1 MKKKEQVQFGSVKK
15 YLAAYFWISLT
26 LDEKCLGRLE
36 TSDIEY
42 EICDF
47 DHDPLSFWENTQY
60 LIFQAVG
67 ERESLMNVL
76 YNKLKHKRTIHF
88 ACSISK
94 SENLNYDIEVNST
107 ELYVNVRLPEN
118 EVFNDTHLCYDK
130 PMNKGFLS
138 IDYLIDNGYNFAE
151 KQSSNQYLSDK
162 LISYAD
168 KIAGLWQKK
177 IDGTEDFD
185 SLRRLVLLSLAYTFP
200 TTQFRHK
207 MFSAILSSYKDGEE
221 EYSSGGLF
229 LLWNN
234 KYSFDDIRNVTSSI
248 DYAWMLNGVYRYCS
262 DKTTSSLLNIAR
274 EQKES
279 IKKES
284 IKSAKAAIMSRNMS
298 HNLGSHVMFYI
309 KQKLNSVGKILDN
322 EVLKDLYP
330 DSIEALSKDLKSKE
344 FEMPF
349 LVGIGRFINYLQERQ
364 DYIATVATD
373 YIPANST
380 ISFKDFIYDELKP
393 DLRYKRHK
401 EKNSSSTETKGYK
414 PKNLLMDFI
423 AYSEGYESS
432 DKICLRFGEFT
443 GENPEKEKDKTKKER
458 QEKDFKKLREFSV
471 AFPGGVIGRQAF
483 FSIIENILRNAAK
496 HSGRRSDNKL
506 IIDFNIIDVSK
517 KEQFWNEL
525 LYDTTIYGG
534 KRISDLHQMYLN
546 VKEKYFVLAITNNMP
561 NSKESIKNI
570 EKALSCTYIDEKGNM
585 NDKSKGI
592 KEIRISAAWLRSYSI
607 DTDIPANE
615 PPVVAIRGIKMEGEK
630 DRYAIQYYI
639 CLPKPKRVAFL
650 VKKGM
655 NASLDISPFV
665 ENKLK
670 ENSCSIFD
678 GTNLEGQTEVGE
690 LPDYDIIVCCDE
702 NYSGV
707 MPLLSS
713 RIVKYHPLNLAH
725 LKSVVSAIN
734 ELEKGVKSQDKKIK
748 ELDDVVK
755 NTINRTYRIWY
766 EQVYGQNND
775 KLIVMDN
782 KSEDHKSEANK
793 IKVNLRGT
801 SEDNKTSFEDAV
813 VFATH
818 YQGMIHEKQKPL
830 DNKESHSDRSSLFA
844 EACFIEGI
852 TGNNSTDRLIRQ
864 NAWTEEWKYK
874 HLAAGRTRIAIFDE
888 RIFNS
893 ISSLVEKKRIS
904 VSDILKDY
912 LEKTEEDEKSVY
924 SLISYFN
931 ESNDELKNR
940 DVADNDKIILQC
952 QNAGIELLDADNL
965 TETKRNSLIQIL
977 DENYNKN
984 VHSTNYILDK
994 TQKYHEMKVWAY
1006 DVNCYEER
1014 KDESGRIIQEAHV
1027 DIIGYNAPIASK
1039 VGTFD
1044 KAGFDVEVIATLKK
1058 RGRDYKMELKKL
1070 QSNSFDFI
1078 SIHQGIL
1085 DKMYAVF
1092 KIESIQATANLT
1104 AKENQ
1109 ALEKCK
1115 ITHTLHSILSRQV
1128 TPDKVTEFLPQ
1139 FIIHSGRSKPNAVD
1153 MPQKQP
1159 FLQFAA
1165 IDHAVRDCKY
1175 TLSELLFSAH
1185 YEKGSNNNTQQ

>member
-1 MKKKEQVQFGSVKK
+1 MEHIQFGSVEKH
-15 YLAAYFWISLT
+15 LTAYFWISLT
-26 LDEKCLGRLE
+26 LDEKCVGRLD

-42 EICDF
+42 KICDVT
-47 DHDPLSFWENTQY
+47 HNPLSFWENTQY
-60 LIFQAVG
+60 LIFQAVRK
-67 ERESLMNVL
+67 RESLMGIL

-88 ACSISK
+88 ACSLSNCK
-94 SENLNYDIEVNST
+94 NMNCDIEVKST
-107 ELYVNVRLPEN
+107 ELYVNVQLPQN
-118 EVFNDTHLCYDK
+118 EVFDDTHLHYTSTLDT
-130 PMNKGFLS
+130 GFLS

-151 KQSSNQYLSDK
+151 KQSLNERLSNK
-162 LISYAD
+162 LGNYAD
-168 KIAGLWQKK
+168 KIAGLLQEKT
-177 IDGTEDFD
+177 DDTENLD
-185 SLRRLVLLSLAYTFP
+185 SLRQLVLLSLAYTFP
-200 TTQFRHK
+200 TIQFRHK
-207 MFSAILSSYKDGEE
+207 MFSSILSSYKDDKE

-234 KYSFDDIRNVTSSI
+234 KYNFEDLRKIALSI

-262 DKTTSSLLNIAR
+262 DKTTSSLLAIAQK
-274 EQKES
+274 QKED

-284 IKSAKAAIMSRNMS
+284 TKSAKAAIMSRNMS

-309 KQKLNSVGKILDN
+309 KQKFNSVSKILEN

-330 DSIEALSKDLKSKE
+330 DSIECLAKDLKNNE

-401 EKNSSSTETKGYK
+401 ERNSSSTETKGYK

-443 GENPEKEKDKTKKER
+443 GENPEQEEDKTKKKE
-458 QEKDFKKLREFSV
+458 QESDFKKLREFDV

-483 FSIIENILRNAAK
+483 FSIIENIIRNAAK
-496 HSGRRSDNKL
+496 HSGRRGDNKL
-506 IIDFNIIDVSK
+506 VIDFNIIDVAEKAS
-517 KEQFWNEL
+517 FWDEL
-525 LYDTTIYGG
+525 RYDATIYGG
-534 KRISDLHQMYLN
+534 KRVTDLQQIYYN
-546 VKEKYFVLAITNNMP
+546 VKDKYFIFTITNNMP
-561 NSKESIKNI
+561 NSKDSIKNV
-570 EKALSCTYIDEKGNM
+570 ERALSCLYIDEKGNM
-585 NDKSKGI
+585 DDKSKGI
-592 KEIRISAAWLRSYSI
+592 KEIRISAAWLRGYSI

-650 VKKGM
+650 INKGTYQ
-655 NASLDISPFV
+655 SLNITPWI
-665 ENKLK
+665 ENKLR
-670 ENSCSIFD
+670 EYSCNFFD
-678 GTNLEGQTEVGE
+678 CTDFERQCDLSE

-702 NYSGV
+702 SYSTM
-707 MPLLSS
+707 MPMLSS
-713 RIVKYHPLNLAH
+713 RIVKYHPINLEH
-725 LKSVVSAIN
+725 LKSVVFAIN
-734 ELEKGVKSQDKKIK
+734 EFKKGIESQDGKIRK
-748 ELDDVVK
+748 LDDAIK
-755 NTINRTYRIWY
+755 DSINRTYRIWY
-766 EQVYGQNND
+766 EQVYGQGSD
-775 KLIVMDN
+775 KLTVLDN
-782 KSEDHKSEANK
+782 KSEEHKSEAARIN
-793 IKVNLRGT
+793 VNLKGT
-801 SEDNKTSFEDAV
+801 SEDNKMAFENAV
-813 VFATH
+813 IFATH
-818 YQGMIHEKQKPL
+818 YEGMIHEKQKSLNEPK
-830 DNKESHSDRSSLFA
+830 NHSDRSSLFA
-844 EACFIEGI
+844 EACFVEGI

-874 HLAAGRTRIAIFDE
+874 HVAAGRTKIAIFDE

-893 ISSLVEKKRIS
+893 ISPLVEKKRIS
-904 VSDILKDY
+904 VSNIFDDY
-912 LEKTEEDEKSVY
+912 LKETNEDEKSIY
-924 SLISYFN
+924 SLICYFS
-931 ESNDELKNR
+931 ESNEELKNR
-940 DVADNDKIILQC
+940 SMADNDKIITECL
-952 QNAGIELLDADNL
+952 NVGIEMLDADNL
-965 TETKRNSLIQIL
+965 TEAKRNILVQIL
-977 DENYNKN
+977 DKNYNKN
-984 VHSTNYILDK
+984 VHTSNYILNK

-1014 KDESGRIIQEAHV
+1014 KDMSGGITQEAHV
-1027 DIIGYNAPIASK
+1027 DIIGYNAPVASK
-1039 VGTFD
+1039 VGIFD
-1044 KAGFDVEVIATLKK
+1044 KTNYDVEVIATLKK
-1058 RGRDYKMELKKL
+1058 KGMKYEIKLNKL

-1085 DKMYAVF
+1085 DKIYTTF
-1092 KIESIQATANLT
+1092 KIESIQATNNLT

-1109 ALEKCK
+1109 AIEKCK
-1115 ITHTLHSILSRQV
+1115 ITHMLHYILSTQP
-1128 TPDKVTEFLPQ
+1128 TPEKVTDFLPQ

-1185 YEKGSNNNTQQ
+1185 YEKGFNNNTQQ

>member
-1 MKKKEQVQFGSVKK
+1 MEQVQFGNIKR
-15 YLAAYFWISLT
+15 YLYAYFWISLT
-26 LDEKCLGRLE
+26 LDEKCKGRLN

-42 EICDF
+42 KICDVT
-47 DHDPLSFWENTQY
+47 HNPLSFWENTQY

-67 ERESLMNVL
+67 ERKSLMDIL

-88 ACSISK
+88 ACSISDFK
-94 SENLNYDIEVNST
+94 NINCDIEVYST
-107 ELYVNVRLPEN
+107 ELYVNVHLPQDK
-118 EVFNDTHLCYDK
+118 VFDDTHLHYSSTQNRDLL
-130 PMNKGFLS
+130 F

-151 KQSSNQYLSDK
+151 EQKSDK
-162 LISYAD
+162 RLVDILVNYAN
-168 KIAGLWQKK
+168 KIADLLQEKTNN
-177 IDGTEDFD
+177 TENID
-185 SLRRLVLLSLAYTFP
+185 SLRQLALLSLAYTFP
-200 TTQFRHK
+200 TTRFKHK
-207 MFSAILSSYKDGEE
+207 MFSAILSSYKDGKEE
-221 EYSSGGLF
+221 FSSGGLF
-229 LLWNN
+229 LLWNAE
-234 KYSFDDIRNVTSSI
+234 YRFDDIRTITSSI

-262 DKTTSSLLNIAR
+262 DKTTSSLLAIAQK
-274 EQKES
+274 QKES

-309 KQKLNSVGKILDN
+309 KQKLNSVSKIIDN

-330 DSIEALSKDLKSKE
+330 DTIEALSENLEGKE

-393 DLRYKRHK
+393 DLRYRRHK
-401 EKNSSSTETKGYK
+401 ERNSSSTETKGYQ

-423 AYSEGYESS
+423 AYSEGYGNS

-443 GENPEKEKDKTKKER
+443 GENPEKEKDETEKER
-458 QEKDFKKLREFSV
+458 QERDFKRLREFDV

-496 HSGRRSDNKL
+496 HSGRRPDNKL
-506 IIDFNIIDVSK
+506 VIDFNIIDVSK
-517 KEQFWNEL
+517 KESFWNEL

-534 KRISDLHQMYLN
+534 KRVSDLHQIYHD

-561 NSKESIKNI
+561 NSKESIEHI
-570 EKALSCTYIDEKGNM
+570 EKALSCDYLDEAGNM
-585 NDKSKGI
+585 DDKSKGI
-592 KEIRISAAWLRSYSI
+592 KEIRISAAWLRGYSI

-615 PPVVAIRGIKMEGEK
+615 PPVVAVRGIRMEEDK
-630 DRYAIQYYI
+630 NRYAIQYYI
-639 CLPKPKRVAFL
+639 CLPKPKKVAFL
-650 VKKGM
+650 LKKGI
-655 NASLDISPFV
+655 NSFLDITPFV

-670 ENSCSIFD
+670 ENSCGIFD
-678 GTNLEGQTEVGE
+678 CTEFGKQTGFGE
-690 LPDYDIIVCCDE
+690 LPDYDVIVCCDE
-702 NYSGV
+702 NYEGV
-707 MPLLSS
+707 LSMLSS
-713 RIVKYHPLNLAH
+713 RIIKYQPFNLKH
-725 LKSVVSAIN
+725 LESVISA
-734 ELEKGVKSQDKKIK
+734 IK
-748 ELDDVVK
+748 ELNKGVESGGDKIEELDDAVK
-755 NTINRTYRIWY
+755 NTINKTYRIWY

-775 KLIVMDN
+775 KLTVMDN
-782 KSEDHKSEANK
+782 KSEEHRLEADRIN
-793 IKVNLRGT
+793 VNLKGT
-801 SEDNKTSFEDAV
+801 SEDNKMSFEDAV

-818 YQGMIHEKQKPL
+818 YEGMIYEKQQAL
-830 DNKESHSDRSSLFA
+830 DDRENHSDRSSLFA

-893 ISSLVEKKRIS
+893 ISPLVEKKRIP
-904 VSDILKDY
+904 VSDILDDY
-912 LEKTEEDEKSVY
+912 LKETEEDEKSVY
-924 SLISYFN
+924 SLIGYFN

-940 DVADNDKIILQC
+940 SLADSDKIITQC
-952 QNAGIELLDADNL
+952 LNSGIELLDANNL
-965 TETKRNSLIQIL
+965 TEDKRNTLVQLL

-984 VHSTNYILDK
+984 VHTTNYILDK
-994 TQKYHEMKVWAY
+994 TQKYHEMRVWAY
-1006 DVNCYEER
+1006 DVVCYEER
-1014 KDESGRIIQEAHV
+1014 KDKFGKVVQEAHV
-1027 DIIGYNAPIASK
+1027 NILGYNAPILSK
-1039 VGTFD
+1039 IGTFD
-1044 KAGFDVEVIATLKK
+1044 KDGFDVEVIAVLKK
-1058 RGRDYKMELKKL
+1058 KGMNYEIELKKL

-1078 SIHQGIL
+1078 SVHQGIL
-1085 DKMYAVF
+1085 DKIYAAF
-1092 KIESIQATANLT
+1092 KIDSIQASGKRT
-1104 AKENQ
+1104 AKKNQ
-1109 ALEKCK
+1109 AIEKCK
-1115 ITHTLHSILSRQV
+1115 ITHALHRILSAQPTPENV
-1128 TPDKVTEFLPQ
+1128 TDFLPQ
-1139 FIIHSGRSKPNAVD
+1139 LIIHSGRSKPNVID

-1185 YEKGSNNNTQQ
+1185 YEKDFNHNTQQ